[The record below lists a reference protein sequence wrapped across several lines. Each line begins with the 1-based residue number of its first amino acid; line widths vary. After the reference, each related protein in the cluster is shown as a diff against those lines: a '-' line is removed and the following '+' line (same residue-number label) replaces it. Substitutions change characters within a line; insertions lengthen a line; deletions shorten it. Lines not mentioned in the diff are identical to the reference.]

1 MRCGVLIINRLI
13 RRMIVCGGHPE
24 IIVFVLG
31 SLGGDRLLLL
41 IMQYE
46 LLLREKREFIDF
58 LELLR
63 EMLKKVVFYLE
74 EEADS
79 VEDGSLLWE
88 G

>member
-1 MRCGVLIINRLI
+1 
-13 RRMIVCGGHPE
+13 
-24 IIVFVLG
+24 
-31 SLGGDRLLLL
+31 
-41 IMQYE
+41 MQYE

-58 LELLR
+58 LKLLR